1 MQKKEVSIMD
11 VARKII
17 LIAIDTLRAD
27 HLGCY
32 GYKLSTS
39 PNIDKIANQG
49 VLFERH
55 YATDVPTRPSFT
67 ALFSSQR
74 GIKNGILGHENVASD
89 FRILKPLLA
98 EHFAAAGYR
107 TGMISNLLYTTP
119 WLVKGFKD
127 IIPPGLRWQGGNAEE
142 VSAEACQWLK
152 TYGNGDFFLFVH
164 YWDPHGPYIE
174 APEFYQKIFLAE
186 EYTSIAPD
194 MRFIESNEVLKSFYS
209 QYHKLANRGETRPK
223 RLLAYYDSEIR
234 YVDDYIER
242 IFQLLQQLNIEEKT
256 LVIITS
262 DHGEA
267 FGEYGFFD
275 HLSCYENVAHI
286 PLIFWWPGRIPEGQR
301 IKGFSL
307 GVDLMPTLL
316 ELAGLP
322 IPDDICGKS
331 LVKVITGEKGTS
343 RQEVVTNTCA
353 TVVQRMYIREN
364 WALVHTLSRPG
375 FDHIKEYE
383 LFNLAEDRNQEIDV
397 SEKESKKFKN
407 MRLALEDWLARE
419 LQGQADLLHFMVEK
433 GGWAWRLTPLQK
445 ILCKHPRILLKDPSL
460 RRILINKFGLAVNW
474 LETILREEN

>member
-1 MQKKEVSIMD
+1 MNT
-11 VARKII
+11 AHKII

-32 GYKLSTS
+32 GYKQSTS

-49 VLFERH
+49 VLFEHH

-89 FRILKPLLA
+89 FRITEPLLA

-142 VSAEACQWLK
+142 VSAEASRWLK
-152 TYGNGDFFLFVH
+152 TYGNRDFFLFVH
-164 YWDPHGPYIE
+164 YWDPHGPYIK
-174 APEFYQKIFLAE
+174 APKSYQKMFSPDQ
-186 EYTSIAPD
+186 YTSIAPE
-194 MRFIESNEVLKSFYS
+194 MKFIKNNEVLNAYYT
-209 QYHKLANRGETRPK
+209 QYHKLVSDGETRPE

-234 YVDDYIER
+234 YTNDYINQ
-242 IFQLLQQLNIEEKT
+242 IFLILQELDIIEDT
-256 LVIITS
+256 LIVITS

-275 HLSCYENVAHI
+275 HQSCYENIAHI
-286 PLIFWWPGRIPEGQR
+286 PLIFWWPGRIPENQR
-301 IKGFSL
+301 VKGFSL
-307 GVDLMPTLL
+307 GVDIMPTLL
-316 ELAGLP
+316 ELANLP
-322 IPDDICGKS
+322 IPEGLCGRS
-331 LVKVITGEKGTS
+331 LVNVIEGKEGTS
-343 RQEVVTNTCA
+343 HQEIVTNTCA
-353 TVVQRMYIREN
+353 TVIQRMYIKGN

-383 LFNLAEDRNQEIDV
+383 LFNLAEDKNQEMDV
-397 SEKESKKFKN
+397 SEKESERFGK

-419 LQGQADLLHFMVEK
+419 LNGDPDLLHFMVEK
-433 GGWAWRLTPLQK
+433 GGWAWRGAPLRK
-445 ILCKHPRILLKDPSL
+445 ILCNRPGVLLKNPNL
-460 RRILINKFGLAVNW
+460 KKIFINKFGLAVNW
-474 LETILREEN
+474 LESILREKN